1 MPQAVIRSPD
11 LFQRESTVF
20 KEHTV
25 HTFVIGCHSFMCKA
39 EIIDAQP
46 SVNISNHSQLD
57 RKLGAPV
64 RLAHDYTRSLL
75 NFSIVTTYG

>member
-25 HTFVIGCHSFMCKA
+25 HTFVIGRHSFMSNA
-39 EIIDAQP
+39 EIIAAQL
-46 SVNISNHSQLD
+46 SINVSNHSQLD

-64 RLAHDYTRSLL
+64 RLAHHYARSLL